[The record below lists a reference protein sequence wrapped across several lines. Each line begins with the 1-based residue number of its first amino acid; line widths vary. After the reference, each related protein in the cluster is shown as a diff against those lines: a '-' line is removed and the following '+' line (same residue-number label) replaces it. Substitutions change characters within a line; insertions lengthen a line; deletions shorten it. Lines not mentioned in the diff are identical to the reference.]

1 MGDPKKSK
9 KQYFTPAHPWNKT
22 AIDEER
28 ILMQDY
34 GLQKKKEIYIHNSF
48 LKKYKDIAKRLIA
61 DKTVQGERE
70 KAQMMAKLQRL
81 NLLGAGARLDD
92 VLSLQLPNILDRRLQ
107 SVVDKKGLARSMKQ
121 ARQFI
126 THRHIRIGDK
136 EITSPGYLVSSEEES
151 VLNFKA
157 DSPLADDAHPQRV
170 TIALPRKEPKK
181 REVLPPQYSK
191 DRKQRK
197 KFQSREPAPRKPVFK
212 SKGSGKT
219 KEEKA

>member
-1 MGDPKKSK
+1 MGDPKKLK

-22 AIDEER
+22 AIEEER

-34 GLQKKKEIYIHNSF
+34 GLQKKKEIYIHSSF

-61 DKTVQGERE
+61 DKTVQGEGE

-81 NLLGAGARLDD
+81 NLLGVGARLDD

-107 SVVDKKGLARSMKQ
+107 SMVDKKGLARSMKQ

-151 VLNFKA
+151 VLNFKV
-157 DSPLADDAHPQRV
+157 DSPLADEAHPQRV

-181 REVLPPQYSK
+181 REVVPQFSE

-197 KFQSREPAPRKPVFK
+197 KFQSRGPSPRKPAFK
-212 SKGSGKT
+212 SKGSGKM